1 MLSSATYPR
10 AHLETTPWTE
20 GVAVVASTI
29 SNRPRSSEPRRHS
42 TSVNNRSAAPT
53 KSSSSTL
60 SDFQCNNNWATRS
73 LPPLCHN
80 PHKIECAA
88 TELICELWHMIN
100 GTRWPRTRFVSK
112 GRGAKDKD
120 HTNLDE
126 WCNSDKWPLRAGSTP
141 MATTTEAPNA
151 LVLPSAHATSDG
163 ACASKSAHRLAH
175 CSHAPC
181 SAGWLLDSTTVG
193 AHAAHMRPRGSKT
206 ATSGA
211 PSAATA
217 PDIRSLRISVVP
229 KAHAALL
236 GSCCESSL
244 DLRKRAI
251 QAESIASTPVCN
263 NFEGAHL
270 AFDGCCVQWPHGRNI
285 GVTESGS
292 VGNSPWSNNVP
303 SAHAMLER
311 P

>member
-100 GTRWPRTRFVSK
+100 GTRWPKTRFVSK
-112 GRGAKDKD
+112 GQGTKDKD
-120 HTNLDE
+120 HTNLDK
-126 WCNSDKWPLRAGSTP
+126 WCNSNKWLLRIDSAAIAARRGASNTL
-141 MATTTEAPNA
+141 MLAN
-151 LVLPSAHATSDG
+151 AHAMSDR
-163 ACASKSAHRLAH
+163 ACASKSAHRLID
-175 CSHAPC
+175 CSDIAC
-181 SAGWLLDSTTVG
+181 SSGWFLNSTTAN
-193 AHAAHMRPRGSKT
+193 AHAVHIRPRGSKT
-206 ATSGA
+206 AILGTA
-211 PSAATA
+211 SAAIA
-217 PDIRSLRISVVP
+217 SNSGSLRISIVA
-229 KAHAALL
+229 KAHAVLL
-236 GSCCESSL
+236 RSCCENSL
-244 DLRKRAI
+244 SLRRDAAEI
-251 QAESIASTPVCN
+251 ESIRGTSVYN
-263 NFEGAHL
+263 NFEKAH
-270 AFDGCCVQWPHGRNI
+270 AVFDSCCVQ
-285 GVTESGS
+285 
-292 VGNSPWSNNVP
+292 
-303 SAHAMLER
+303 
-311 P
+311 